1 MPVASSAFHW
11 QPVRSRKKI
20 ASMHRRSSARGR
32 PPLRGSRGG
41 GSGSSGSIRSHIASD
56 KQKRLAI
63 DEVAPILGLL
73 S

>member
-41 GSGSSGSIRSHIASD
+41 GSGSSGSIWFHISSESV
-56 KQKRLAI
+56 KRFAI
-63 DEVAPILGLL
+63 AEVVPILGLL